1 MQGEYCDFGEG
12 HTLFILQRR
21 QRLGVRTVN
30 FSNLSCRYK
39 IQHFPSQFRSVLFY
53 SLNNG
58 VSLSPQQTPL
68 HAAAQLFTLY
78 FATAQQRRSF
88 DQICRKA
95 EDGRRFREPGGA
107 CPSGDE
113 RRRVGPGEGGGGIR
127 RRSGGGGETDGDGN
141 GEAEEGFGGF
151 VLWHGSWTESNE

>member
-68 HAAAQLFTLY
+68 HAPAQLFTLY
-78 FATAQQRRSF
+78 FATTQQRRNL
-88 DQICRKA
+88 DQTCRKA
-95 EDGRRFREPGGA
+95 EAAGA
-107 CPSGDE
+107 CPSGHE
-113 RRRVGPGEGGGGIR
+113 RRRVGAGEGGGVRR
-127 RRSGGGGETDGDGN
+127 RRSGGGETDEVGDGD
-141 GEAEEGFGGF
+141 GEAEEGLGGF
-151 VLWHGSWTESNE
+151 VLWHRSWTESNERNES